1 VTKSAAGPSQGD
13 RPPGGERDEAPIGG
27 EYPAGL
33 VLRPAALGDAADI
46 ARVRIESWRA
56 TYRGLIPD
64 AYLDGMQVDAS
75 TAIWE
80 RVLSAATSVAS
91 VFVVAHDATVVG
103 FAAGNRLAEP
113 KYDLDAE
120 LSAVYLRP
128 DYQRAG
134 LGHRLVGAVVD
145 AQRTGGATGLIVWT
159 IAGNKPARA
168 FYEQLGGA
176 LLVEQPFQWDGVDL
190 IEAGYG
196 WNDLAA
202 LASACLTAPAPQ
214 ISTMH

>member
-1 VTKSAAGPSQGD
+1 MS
-13 RPPGGERDEAPIGG
+13 
-27 EYPAGL
+27 GL
-33 VLRPAALGDAADI
+33 VLRPAALADAPDI

-80 RVLSAATSVAS
+80 RVLGTTTSVAS
-91 VFVVAHDATVVG
+91 VFVIAHDATVVG
-103 FAAGNRLAEP
+103 FAAGNKLPEP

-134 LGHRLVGAVVD
+134 LGHRMVGAVVE
-145 AQRTGGATGLIVWT
+145 AQRAGGATGLIVWT
-159 IAGNKPARA
+159 IAGNKPARR
-168 FYEQLGGA
+168 FYEQLGGQ
-176 LLVEQPFQWDGVDL
+176 LLVEQPFQWDGMDL
-190 IEAGYG
+190 VEAGYG
-196 WNDLAA
+196 WRDLDALVAA
-202 LASACLTAPAPQ
+202 LDGQVTEHSGEKA
-214 ISTMH
+214 

>member
-1 VTKSAAGPSQGD
+1 VLGAESSA
-13 RPPGGERDEAPIGG
+13 
-27 EYPAGL
+27 
-33 VLRPAALGDAADI
+33 
-46 ARVRIESWRA
+46 
-56 TYRGLIPD
+56 
-64 AYLDGMQVDAS
+64 
-75 TAIWE
+75 
-80 RVLSAATSVAS
+80 AS
-91 VFVVAHDATVVG
+91 VFVLAHDATIVG
-103 FAAGNRLAEP
+103 FAAGNRLAERR
-113 KYDLDAE
+113 YDLDTE

-145 AQRTGGATGLIVWT
+145 AQRASGAMGMIVWT

-168 FYEQLGGA
+168 FYEQLGGR
-176 LLVEQPFQWDGVDL
+176 LLVEQPFLWDGIDL

-202 LASACLTAPAPQ
+202 LAAACLTAPAPQ

>member
-1 VTKSAAGPSQGD
+1 
-13 RPPGGERDEAPIGG
+13 
-27 EYPAGL
+27 
-33 VLRPAALGDAADI
+33 VLRPAAPADAADI
-46 ARVRIESWRA
+46 ARVRIESWRT

-80 RVLSAATSVAS
+80 RVLGATTSIAS
-91 VFVVAHDATVVG
+91 VFVVSHDAAVVG

-145 AQRTGGATGLIVWT
+145 AQRANGATGLIVWT
-159 IAGNKPARA
+159 IAGNKLARA
-168 FYEQLGGA
+168 FYEQLGGK
-176 LLVEQPFQWDGVDL
+176 LLVEQPFQWDGMDL

-202 LASACLTAPAPQ
+202 LAAACLTAPAPQ

>member
-1 VTKSAAGPSQGD
+1 
-13 RPPGGERDEAPIGG
+13 
-27 EYPAGL
+27 
-33 VLRPAALGDAADI
+33 VLRQAAVSDAPAI

-75 TAIWE
+75 TALWE
-80 RVLSAATSVAS
+80 RVLAANAAAAS
-91 VFVVAHDATVVG
+91 VFVLTNDDVVCG
-103 FAAGNRLAEP
+103 FAAGNRLTEP
-113 KYDLDAE
+113 RYAMDAE
-120 LSAVYLRP
+120 LSAVYLQR

-145 AQRTGGATGLIVWT
+145 AQRAQGATGLIVWT

-176 LLVEQPFQWDGVDL
+176 LLVEQPFQWDGMDL
-190 IEAGYG
+190 VEAGYG
-196 WNDLAA
+196 WSDLPALAA
-202 LASACLTAPAPQ
+202 ACLMTPAPR
-214 ISTMH
+214 IFTAH

>member
-1 VTKSAAGPSQGD
+1 
-13 RPPGGERDEAPIGG
+13 
-27 EYPAGL
+27 
-33 VLRPAALGDAADI
+33 LRPATLADAADI

-64 AYLDGMQVDAS
+64 AYVDGMQVDAS

-134 LGHRLVGAVVD
+134 LGHRCQLRRQH
-145 AQRTGGATGLIVWT
+145 QRPLP
-159 IAGNKPARA
+159 PASSLDDRRQQARRA
-168 FYEQLGGA
+168 FTSSSAGA
-176 LLVEQPFQWDGVDL
+176 LVEQPFRGRRGPDKP
-190 IEAGYG
+190 
-196 WNDLAA
+196 A
-202 LASACLTAPAPQ
+202 LAGTACGARLRVPDPPAPQ
-214 ISTMH
+214 I